1 MGSLGDEFKI
11 LWLIGRLCE
20 PMQSGGLGVWNLML
34 FDKVLFGKWLWRDVT
49 KKQSF
54 WRTVVHTKHGTDWGN
69 WVSYTIKESYGVSQW
84 RHIHKG
90 HQ

>member
-49 KKQSF
+49 KK
-54 WRTVVHTKHGTDWGN
+54 
-69 WVSYTIKESYGVSQW
+69 
-84 RHIHKG
+84 
-90 HQ
+90 